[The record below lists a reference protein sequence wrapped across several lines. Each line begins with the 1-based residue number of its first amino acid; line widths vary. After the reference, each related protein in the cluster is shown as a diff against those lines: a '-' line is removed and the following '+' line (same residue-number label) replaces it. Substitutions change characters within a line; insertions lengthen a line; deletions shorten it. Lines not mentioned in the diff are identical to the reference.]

1 MATGKPKH
9 LQDLHQIIHLP
20 GDAGNDRRFR
30 RGTPPTTQG
39 LVLERWVL
47 GQQGERVPGYRAD
60 Y

>member
-1 MATGKPKH
+1 MG
-9 LQDLHQIIHLP
+9 LLINCDLNLP